1 MDENKS
7 NLTIVAALLGAF
19 AVLVLLVIFVLL
31 YR

>member
-1 MDENKS
+1 MDDNKG

-19 AVLVLLVIFVLL
+19 AILVLLVVFILL